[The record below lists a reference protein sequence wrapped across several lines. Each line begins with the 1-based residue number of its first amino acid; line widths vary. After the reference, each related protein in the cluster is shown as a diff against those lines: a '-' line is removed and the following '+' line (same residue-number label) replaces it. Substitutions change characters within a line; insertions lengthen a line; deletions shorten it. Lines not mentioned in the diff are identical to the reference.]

1 MASITLKDVAKVFS
15 GNVQAVHDLSLEIAH
30 GEIVC
35 LLGPSGCGK
44 TTTLRLIAGFEGP
57 TSGELWIGDR
67 LVSSARSVV
76 APARR
81 NLGMVFQDYAVWP
94 HRNVMDN
101 VAYPLKIRKV
111 SRAER
116 QKRAQEAIGLVG
128 LSGLEKRFPEQL
140 SGGQQQRVALA
151 RALVGEPEALLLDE
165 PLSNLDAKLREK
177 MRFEIMDLHRRLG
190 LTLVYVTHDQSEAMV
205 LSDWIVVMDHGRA
218 VQIGT
223 PWDVY
228 RTPAT
233 PFVADFIGLA
243 NFLPAELV
251 ERNGDQGTA
260 ELPTPGAQRVAC
272 SLADNVEDTLPVPG
286 VLFVRPEDVRLV
298 EPSEGDVV
306 GSVTRATF
314 LGAKLDVRVDVAG
327 AEWRTEAAPWE
338 SIEEGKTIGVRAQR
352 AIFFASEADQ
362 DDESKG
368 I

>member
-1 MASITLKDVAKVFS
+1 MASIALKNVAKTFS

-57 TSGELWIGDR
+57 TAGELWIGDR

-94 HRNVMDN
+94 HRNVLDN
-101 VAYPLKIRKV
+101 VAYPLKVRKI

-116 QKRAQEAIGLVG
+116 QRRAREAIVLVG
-128 LSGLEKRFPEQL
+128 LEGLEKRFPEQL

-151 RALVGEPEALLLDE
+151 RALVAEPEALLLDE

-205 LSDWIVVMDHGRA
+205 LSDWIVVMKQGQA
-218 VQIGT
+218 VQVGT
-223 PWDVY
+223 PWEVY
-228 RTPAT
+228 RTPAN

-243 NFLPAELV
+243 NFLPAQLV
-251 ERNGDQGTA
+251 ERDGVEGAA
-260 ELPTPGAQRVAC
+260 ELPTPGARRVVC
-272 SLADNVEDTLPVPG
+272 TVADGVDGTLPQSG
-286 VLFVRPEDVRLV
+286 VLFVRPEDVQLTT
-298 EPSEGDVV
+298 PSEGDVM
-306 GSVTRATF
+306 GTVTRATF

-338 SIEEGKTIGVRAQR
+338 SLEEGKSIGVKTQR
-352 AIFFASEADQ
+352 AIFFQSEADT
-362 DDESKG
+362 DDESEG
-368 I
+368 D